1 MQQQDLGHY
10 INEQHL
16 HTHALQTLASTFHNN
31 KTNILQ
37 IDDFLTAAIAQRCSR
52 FLSLDASYDN
62 FFGFFSKKKQHV
74 TDKTEWLKVPEN
86 ERFFCYE
93 MLNGNVKNPLHI
105 NAITFLKLRHF
116 LESGL
121 FLQFAENITG
131 RDLRD
136 VTPVRIHRM
145 KTGHFLKKHNDRVKN
160 REIAF
165 IIYLSPDWL
174 PEYGGNLHIID
185 YGDSEHILNPVY
197 NRLIMFDVNQHKH
210 HFISE
215 VREHGQTG
223 QRHGR
228 LSING
233 WFYGIELSNNNAAS
247 LK

>member
-1 MQQQDLGHY
+1 MQRKDLGRY

-16 HTHALQTLASTFHNN
+16 NANALQTFASAFHKN
-31 KTNILQ
+31 KTNVLQ
-37 IDDFLTAAIAQRCSR
+37 IDNFLTPAMAEHCSH
-52 FLSLDASYDN
+52 FLSLDARYDN
-62 FFGFFSKKKQHV
+62 FYGLFSKKKKHV
-74 TDKTEWLKVPEN
+74 TDKAEWLKAPEN

-93 MLNGNVKNPLHI
+93 MLNGHVNDPLNI

-116 LESGL
+116 LESDL
-121 FLQFAENITG
+121 FLKFTENVTE
-131 RDLRD
+131 RNLRA

-145 KTGHFLKKHNDRVKN
+145 QTGHFLKPHNDRVKN

-165 IIYLSPDWL
+165 IIYLSPAWL

-185 YGDSEHILNPVY
+185 HDDSELILNPVY
-197 NRLIMFDVNQHKH
+197 NRLLMFDVNQHKH

-215 VREHGQTG
+215 IFEHGQIG

-233 WFYGIELSNNNAAS
+233 WFYGVEVPKL
-247 LK
+247 